1 MPVEYQTL
9 TFEDTGSGRAKMNS
23 TIQQMA
29 TQGWKVHSKETAQ
42 QGYSGGK
49 TCCLGVIFL
58 PLALLGKKNSI
69 ITVIFERDTATTPP
83 VAVEAQTVTQQPAPP
98 TPAATTPAKPKPTVA
113 HKTTQAK
120 KTTAKPKRK
129 V

>member
-69 ITVIFERDTATTPP
+69 ITVIFERDTQGAATPD
-83 VAVEAQTVTQQPAPP
+83 VATQQPAPP
-98 TPAATTPAKPKPTVA
+98 APATIPLAQTKATVTH
-113 HKTTQAK
+113 HKTTQTK
-120 KTTAKPKRK
+120 KTTPKPKRK

>member
-1 MPVEYQTL
+1 
-9 TFEDTGSGRAKMNS
+9 
-23 TIQQMA
+23 MA

-58 PLALLGKKNSI
+58 PLALLGKKNNI

-98 TPAATTPAKPKPTVA
+98 KPATTTPAKPKATVA
-113 HKTTQAK
+113 HHKATQTKPAS
-120 KTTAKPKRK
+120 KPKRK

>member
-1 MPVEYQTL
+1 MPVEYQTY

-58 PLALLGKKNSI
+58 PLALLGKKNNI
-69 ITVIFERDTATTPP
+69 ITVIFERDTDAIQPIVT
-83 VAVEAQTVTQQPAPP
+83 EAQTTTQQPVP
-98 TPAATTPAKPKPTVA
+98 TKPTTTQTKPKP
-113 HKTTQAK
+113 H